1 MSNHSLSALFIDVWD
16 CYYVLGDN
24 AENSLDSRY
33 WEEPFVKEDEI
44 VAKFQTA
51 VF

>member
-1 MSNHSLSALFIDVWD
+1 MSNHSLSALFIDVRD

-33 WEEPFVKEDEI
+33 CEEPFVKKEKI
-44 VAKFQTA
+44 MAKFQTA